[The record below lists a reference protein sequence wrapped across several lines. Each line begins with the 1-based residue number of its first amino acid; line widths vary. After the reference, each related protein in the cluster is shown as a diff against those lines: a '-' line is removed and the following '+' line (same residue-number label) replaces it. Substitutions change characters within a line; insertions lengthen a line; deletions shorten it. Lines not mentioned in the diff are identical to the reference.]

1 MRLRCGDVS
10 LILLILRNN
19 LSLEWLVLGFHGQQ
33 EKLLSHPTEYLI
45 EAGGRLDNIGEDLII
60 KDLPSGSI
68 EIKNPS
74 TGQAITLEDKRLLGP
89 LDILI
94 RENKIAGFKGSIY
107 AEGFKISRET
117 EDSLRIS
124 LEDSFVIVKDADIVK
139 VYIAIVNCVE
149 DYDTYQSIRTL
160 MAS

>member
-1 MRLRCGDVS
+1 M
-10 LILLILRNN
+10 
-19 LSLEWLVLGFHGQQ
+19 
-33 EKLLSHPTEYLI
+33 
-45 EAGGRLDNIGEDLII
+45 DNIGEDLII

-149 DYDTYQSIRTL
+149 DYDTYHSIRTL